1 MINIC
6 ILIYICIQQLK
17 LQDVICNINYLL
29 LEYTNIIQFPFKP
42 LIQLKSEVNTRNVL
56 LMKRILQ
63 IFTVRAVVCNRHP
76 QKMSLKTLI
85 GLLGQSWMNVERFEV
100 FPNNLPP
107 NFSAICRGEGLQIS
121 LSSNFVEQ
129 LKRISFEYFYLY
141 NFSFWVSI
149 FLFFSITF
157 ISFNRIFWNLP
168 FMTHSIYWKHI
179 YVTQIHISIT
189 ADFKVWIS
197 SWIYRLPRSMI
208 LLQIFI
214 LKSCSTSCR
223 TIYELGYPL

>member
-1 MINIC
+1 MHID
-6 ILIYICIQQLK
+6 IYICIQQFK

-63 IFTVRAVVCNRHP
+63 ILTVRAVVCNRHP
-76 QKMSLKTLI
+76 QKMPLKTLI
-85 GLLGQSWMNVERFEV
+85 GLMGQSWMKFERFEV

-107 NFSAICRGEGLQIS
+107 NFSAICRGAGLQIS

-141 NFSFWVSI
+141 NFSF
-149 FLFFSITF
+149 
-157 ISFNRIFWNLP
+157 
-168 FMTHSIYWKHI
+168 
-179 YVTQIHISIT
+179 
-189 ADFKVWIS
+189 
-197 SWIYRLPRSMI
+197 
-208 LLQIFI
+208 
-214 LKSCSTSCR
+214 
-223 TIYELGYPL
+223 